1 MIRRSGVVI
10 EWLEAGDTRQMARP
24 GDSYDL
30 FERVVTGEM
39 GSLYGTALRLTRN
52 PSDAEDLV
60 AETVAKAWAAQNS
73 LNDPAKARP
82 WLFRIMTNCYIST
95 YRKRGT
101 SPEIEA
107 QICGDDGDEDFSLFE
122 RLHQPFLLWW
132 GNPEQEFVNKLL
144 REDIAAA
151 IDALPEDF
159 RLVVML
165 VDVEGFSYQDA
176 AGTLDIPVNTV
187 RSRLKRARACLQ
199 KTLWRHA
206 SELGVEP
213 EMRKAV
219 PDR

>member
-1 MIRRSGVVI
+1 
-10 EWLEAGDTRQMARP
+10 MARL
-24 GDSYDL
+24 GDSYAV
-30 FERVVTGEM
+30 FEKIVTAEM

-60 AETVAKAWAAQNS
+60 AETIAKAWAAQDS
-73 LNDPAKARP
+73 LNDTAKARP
-82 WLFRIMTNCYIST
+82 WLFRIMTNSYISD

-151 IDALPEDF
+151 IDALPDDF

-176 AGTLDIPVNTV
+176 AGTLGIPVNTV
-187 RSRLKRARACLQ
+187 RSRLKRARGCLQ
-199 KTLWRHA
+199 KALWRHA